1 MSFDDM
7 GRFADPALLILTSL
21 AEEPRHGYGMMEDI
35 AEFAGVKLG
44 PGTLYGA
51 LARLEKLAWIEPLP
65 MDDRKR
71 PYRLTPTG
79 KEALHQRLASLQS
92 ITQLGQ
98 MRLGGVA

>member
-21 AEEPRHGYGMMEDI
+21 ADEPRHGYGMMEDI
-35 AEFAGVKLG
+35 ADFAGVKLG

-79 KEALHQRLASLQS
+79 KEALQQRLTSLHS
-92 ITQLGQ
+92 IAELGQ
-98 MRLGGVA
+98 MRLGGAA

>member
-1 MSFDDM
+1 MSFDDI

-21 AEEPRHGYGMMEDI
+21 ANGPRHGYGMMEDI
-35 AEFAGVKLG
+35 AAFADVKLG

-71 PYRLTPTG
+71 PYRLTLTG
-79 KEALHQRLASLQS
+79 KEALQQRLASLRAL
-92 ITQLGQ
+92 TEFGQ
-98 MRLGGVA
+98 ARLGAAA

>member
-21 AEEPRHGYGMMEDI
+21 ADEPRHGYGMMEDI
-35 AEFAGVKLG
+35 ADFAGVKLG

-51 LARLEKLAWIEPLP
+51 LARLEKLTWIEPLP

-79 KEALHQRLASLQS
+79 KEALQQRLASLQS

-98 MRLGGVA
+98 MRLGGAV

>member
-7 GRFADPALLILTSL
+7 GRFSDPALLILTSL
-21 AEEPRHGYGMMEDI
+21 ADGPTHGYGMMEDI
-35 AEFAGVKLG
+35 AAFAGVKLG

-71 PYRLTPTG
+71 PYRLTPAG
-79 KEALHQRLASLQS
+79 KAALQQRLASLHA
-92 ITQLGQ
+92 ITELGQ
-98 MRLGGVA
+98 TRLGSAT

>member
-1 MSFDDM
+1 MSFDDI

-21 AEEPRHGYGMMEDI
+21 ADGPRHGYGMMEDI
-35 AEFAGVKLG
+35 AAFADVKLG

-79 KEALHQRLASLQS
+79 KAALQQRLASLRSVAELAQ
-92 ITQLGQ
+92 T
-98 MRLGGVA
+98 RLGAAA

>member
-7 GRFADPALLILTSL
+7 GRFSDPALLILTSL
-21 AEEPRHGYGMMEDI
+21 ADGPTHGYGMMEDI
-35 AEFAGVKLG
+35 AAFAGVKLG

-71 PYRLTPTG
+71 PYRLTPAG
-79 KEALHQRLASLQS
+79 KAALQQRLANLHA
-92 ITQLGQ
+92 ITELGQ
-98 MRLGGVA
+98 TRLGSAT

>member
-7 GRFADPALLILTSL
+7 GRFSDPALLILTSL
-21 AEEPRHGYGMMEDI
+21 ANGPTHGYGMMEDI
-35 AEFAGVKLG
+35 AAFAGVKLG

-71 PYRLTPTG
+71 PYRLTPSG
-79 KEALHQRLASLQS
+79 KEALQQRLASLHA
-92 ITQLGQ
+92 ITELGQ
-98 MRLGGVA
+98 ARLGSAT

>member
-21 AEEPRHGYGMMEDI
+21 ADGPRHGYGMMEDI
-35 AEFAGVKLG
+35 AAFAGVKLG

-51 LARLEKLAWIEPLP
+51 LARLEKLTWIEPLP

-71 PYRLTPTG
+71 PYRLTPNG
-79 KEALHQRLASLQS
+79 KEALQQRLASLRA
-92 ITQLGQ
+92 ITALGQ
-98 MRLGGVA
+98 TRLGGAT

>member
-1 MSFDDM
+1 MSFDEM

-21 AEEPRHGYGMMEDI
+21 AAGERHGYAMMSDI
-35 AEFAGVKLG
+35 ADFAGVELG

-65 MDDRKR
+65 LADRKR

-79 KEALHQRLASLQS
+79 RAALQQRLGSLQS
-92 ITQLGQ
+92 VAALGRA
-98 MRLGGVA
+98 RLEGAA

>member
-1 MSFDDM
+1 MSFDDI

-21 AEEPRHGYGMMEDI
+21 ADGPRHGYGMMEDI
-35 AEFAGVKLG
+35 ATFADVKLG

-79 KEALHQRLASLQS
+79 KEALQQRLASLRSVAELAQA
-92 ITQLGQ
+92 
-98 MRLGGVA
+98 RLGAAA